1 MVNMTGGSRIY
12 LTLERVSPIFKEMIS
27 NQKNTLK
34 EPSVSQEEFLN
45 SFEKDLLAQT
55 DFTTV
60 ELLMKQLQF
69 LGSNFDPF
77 GAEMTSECQVIMD
90 KLDLTVHLQN
100 PYLATNILLRLLD
113 KTEERLNSLKQ

>member
-1 MVNMTGGSRIY
+1 
-12 LTLERVSPIFKEMIS
+12 MIS

-34 EPSVSQEEFLN
+34 TSEMTPESFVV
-45 SFEKDLLAQT
+45 SFEKNLGLET
-55 DFTTV
+55 DFAAV
-60 ELLMKQLQF
+60 EMLMKKLQF

-77 GAEMTSECQVIMD
+77 GAETSTECKAIMD
-90 KLDLTVHLQN
+90 TLHLTTHLQN